1 MKRRDLLAV
10 VGVAIVTGILTFFL
24 ASIVFSSK
32 RFSSKVPVIDTINS
46 SFPDIKNDSAYN
58 SFLNSNALDLT
69 QPVQIG
75 NNQNQTPFGNS
86 PQ

>member
-1 MKRRDLLAV
+1 MRRRD
-10 VGVAIVTGILTFFL
+10 ILTIVAAAVITAIFTFIL
-24 ASIVFSSK
+24 ASAVFSPK

-75 NNQNQTPFGNS
+75 NNQNQAPFGGS
-86 PQ
+86 Q